1 MGINS
6 EKDSFVYLK
15 PEEDSNRYA
24 NIEIIENPFSEQD
37 EFSDLGWKN
46 YSSDSYQREALVSF
60 GSERIEYGEYGDSFQ
75 NFDSEKFSKIF
86 LEPNQEQSID
96 NHSCLYFAK
105 QNPNINSKIVIPE
118 NTFSEN
124 SNIPNTMENSVLSGK
139 VSKEYTLRKP
149 CSLEDIRN
157 ILKKNKI
164 SQNIIEKVKDSSTDL
179 DKQNVGYFVVKVK
192 GTRQINTKKIPAI
205 KELKLIGRK
214 RKGDN
219 KEGKHNKNDSDNI
232 IKKCK
237 AVLFKYIIIYV
248 LDIVNKLR
256 TNKEENFELLKLSY
270 KKYIDKIKKKNEL
283 DLFKMKI
290 KNLVSLETSSKYS
303 INKDKDFNKKSINK
317 ILEEEKD
324 NKVLINLLNMSFG
337 DWIDIFTLKN
347 NIENSFKFN
356 GLEEALKDI
365 SDKNEEEYFSRFI
378 FYLFNYQNYFYNK
391 KGRRPK
397 TKKNN
402 KKTKLNIVRV

>member
-60 GSERIEYGEYGDSFQ
+60 GCKRIEYGEYGDSFQ

-86 LEPNQEQSID
+86 LEQNQEQSID

-192 GTRQINTKKIPAI
+192 GTRQINKKKIPAI
-205 KELKLIGRK
+205 KESKLIGRK

-270 KKYIDKIKKKNEL
+270 KKYIDKLKKKNEL

-337 DWIDIFTLKN
+337 DWIDIFTLKD

-397 TKKNN
+397 TN
-402 KKTKLNIVRV
+402 KYN

>member
-6 EKDSFVYLK
+6 EKVSFVYLK

-60 GSERIEYGEYGDSFQ
+60 GCKRIEYGEYGDSFQ

-179 DKQNVGYFVVKVK
+179 DIQNVGYFVVKVK
-192 GTRQINTKKIPAI
+192 GTRQINKKKIPAI

-270 KKYIDKIKKKNEL
+270 KKYIDKLKKKNEL

-337 DWIDIFTLKN
+337 DWIDIFTLKD

-397 TKKNN
+397 TN
-402 KKTKLNIVRV
+402 KYN

>member
-6 EKDSFVYLK
+6 EKVSFVYLK

-60 GSERIEYGEYGDSFQ
+60 GCKRIEYGEYGDSFQ

-86 LEPNQEQSID
+86 LEKNQEQSID

-192 GTRQINTKKIPAI
+192 GTRQINKKKIPAI
-205 KELKLIGRK
+205 KGSKLIGRK

-270 KKYIDKIKKKNEL
+270 KKYIDKLKKKNEL

-337 DWIDIFTLKN
+337 DWIDIFTLKD

-397 TKKNN
+397 TNKNN
-402 KKTKLNIVRV
+402 

>member
-164 SQNIIEKVKDSSTDL
+164 SQNIIEKVKDSATDL

-192 GTRQINTKKIPAI
+192 GTRQINKKKIPAI

-256 TNKEENFELLKLSY
+256 TNKAENFELLKLSY

-337 DWIDIFTLKN
+337 DWIDIFTLKD

>member
-75 NFDSEKFSKIF
+75 NFDSEKFSIIF
-86 LEPNQEQSID
+86 LEQNQEQSID

-118 NTFSEN
+118 NNFSEN
-124 SNIPNTMENSVLSGK
+124 SNIPNTMENSVLSGE

-164 SQNIIEKVKDSSTDL
+164 SQNIIEKVKDSATDL

-192 GTRQINTKKIPAI
+192 GTRQINKKKIPAI
-205 KELKLIGRK
+205 KESKLIGRK

-219 KEGKHNKNDSDNI
+219 KERKHNKNDSDNI

-270 KKYIDKIKKKNEL
+270 KKYIDKLKKKNEL

-337 DWIDIFTLKN
+337 DWIDIFTLKD

-397 TKKNN
+397 TN
-402 KKTKLNIVRV
+402 KYN

>member
-1 MGINS
+1 MGNDS
-6 EKDSFVYLK
+6 ERDSFVYIEQ
-15 PEEDSNRYA
+15 EEDSNRYA
-24 NIEIIENPFSEQD
+24 NIEITEKTFMEPD
-37 EFSDLGWKN
+37 EFLDLKWKN
-46 YSSDSYQREALVSF
+46 YLSDSYQRAALVSF
-60 GSERIEYGEYGDSFQ
+60 GNERIEQREYGDSFQ
-75 NFDSEKFSKIF
+75 NIDSEKFSKIF
-86 LEPNQEQSID
+86 PNQNQEQSID
-96 NHSCLYFAK
+96 NSSCLYFEK

-149 CSLEDIRN
+149 FSLEDIRN

-164 SQNIIEKVKDSSTDL
+164 SQTIIVKVKDSATDL

-192 GTRQINTKKIPAI
+192 GTRQINKKKIPAI

-219 KEGKHNKNDSDNI
+219 KEGNHNKNDSDNI

-270 KKYIDKIKKKNEL
+270 KKYIDKLKKKNEL

-337 DWIDIFTLKN
+337 DWIDIFTLKD

-397 TKKNN
+397 TN
-402 KKTKLNIVRV
+402 KYN

>member
-1 MGINS
+1 M
-6 EKDSFVYLK
+6 
-15 PEEDSNRYA
+15 
-24 NIEIIENPFSEQD
+24 
-37 EFSDLGWKN
+37 
-46 YSSDSYQREALVSF
+46 
-60 GSERIEYGEYGDSFQ
+60 
-75 NFDSEKFSKIF
+75 
-86 LEPNQEQSID
+86 
-96 NHSCLYFAK
+96 HSQK
-105 QNPNINSKIVIPE
+105 
-118 NTFSEN
+118 
-124 SNIPNTMENSVLSGK
+124 TMQFRG
-139 VSKEYTLRKP
+139 
-149 CSLEDIRN
+149 
-157 ILKKNKI
+157 KKNKI

-192 GTRQINTKKIPAI
+192 GTRQINKKKIPAI

-219 KEGKHNKNDSDNI
+219 KEGNHNKNDSDNI

-270 KKYIDKIKKKNEL
+270 KKYIDKLKKKNEL

-324 NKVLINLLNMSFG
+324 NKVLINL
-337 DWIDIFTLKN
+337 
-347 NIENSFKFN
+347 
-356 GLEEALKDI
+356 
-365 SDKNEEEYFSRFI
+365 
-378 FYLFNYQNYFYNK
+378 
-391 KGRRPK
+391 
-397 TKKNN
+397 
-402 KKTKLNIVRV
+402 

>member
-1 MGINS
+1 MGNDS
-6 EKDSFVYLK
+6 ERDSFVYIEQ
-15 PEEDSNRYA
+15 EEDSNRYA
-24 NIEIIENPFSEQD
+24 NIEITEKTFMEPD
-37 EFSDLGWKN
+37 EFSDLKWKN
-46 YSSDSYQREALVSF
+46 YLSDSYQRAALVSF
-60 GSERIEYGEYGDSFQ
+60 GNERIEQREYGDSFQ
-75 NFDSEKFSKIF
+75 NIDSEKFSKIF
-86 LEPNQEQSID
+86 PNQNQDQSID
-96 NHSCLYFAK
+96 NSSCLYFEK

-164 SQNIIEKVKDSSTDL
+164 SQIIIEKVKDSATDL

-270 KKYIDKIKKKNEL
+270 KKYIDKLKKKNEL

-397 TKKNN
+397 TN
-402 KKTKLNIVRV
+402 KYN

>member
-24 NIEIIENPFSEQD
+24 NIGIIENPFSEQD

-60 GSERIEYGEYGDSFQ
+60 GCKRIEYGEYGDSFQ

-86 LEPNQEQSID
+86 LEKNQEQSID

-164 SQNIIEKVKDSSTDL
+164 SQIIIEKVKDSATDL

-192 GTRQINTKKIPAI
+192 GTRQINKKKIPAI

-270 KKYIDKIKKKNEL
+270 KKYIDKLKKKNEL

-337 DWIDIFTLKN
+337 DWIDIFTLKD

-397 TKKNN
+397 TN
-402 KKTKLNIVRV
+402 KYN

>member
-1 MGINS
+1 MLNILKWKIINYYFF
-6 EKDSFVYLK
+6 KKIYIFNLKNNQTNQFYLK
-15 PEEDSNRYA
+15 IQKNLNKQPTSN
-24 NIEIIENPFSEQD
+24 
-37 EFSDLGWKN
+37 
-46 YSSDSYQREALVSF
+46 
-60 GSERIEYGEYGDSFQ
+60 
-75 NFDSEKFSKIF
+75 
-86 LEPNQEQSID
+86 
-96 NHSCLYFAK
+96 C
-105 QNPNINSKIVIPE
+105 
-118 NTFSEN
+118 
-124 SNIPNTMENSVLSGK
+124 K

-192 GTRQINTKKIPAI
+192 GTRQINKKKIPAI

-219 KEGKHNKNDSDNI
+219 KEGNHNKNKNDSDNI

-270 KKYIDKIKKKNEL
+270 KKYIDKLKKKNEL

-290 KNLVSLETSSKYS
+290 KNLVSLQTSSKYS

-337 DWIDIFTLKN
+337 DWIDIFTLKD

-397 TKKNN
+397 TN
-402 KKTKLNIVRV
+402 KYN

>member
-1 MGINS
+1 M
-6 EKDSFVYLK
+6 
-15 PEEDSNRYA
+15 SN
-24 NIEIIENPFSEQD
+24 
-37 EFSDLGWKN
+37 
-46 YSSDSYQREALVSF
+46 
-60 GSERIEYGEYGDSFQ
+60 
-75 NFDSEKFSKIF
+75 
-86 LEPNQEQSID
+86 
-96 NHSCLYFAK
+96 C
-105 QNPNINSKIVIPE
+105 
-118 NTFSEN
+118 
-124 SNIPNTMENSVLSGK
+124 K

-164 SQNIIEKVKDSSTDL
+164 SQIIIEKVKDSATDL

-192 GTRQINTKKIPAI
+192 GTRQINKKKIPAI

-270 KKYIDKIKKKNEL
+270 KKYIDKLKKKNEL

-324 NKVLINLLNMSFG
+324 NKVLIILLNMSFG
-337 DWIDIFTLKN
+337 DWIDIFTLKD

-397 TKKNN
+397 TNSN
-402 KKTKLNIVRV
+402 KKT

>member
-1 MGINS
+1 MGNDS
-6 EKDSFVYLK
+6 ERDSFVYIEQ
-15 PEEDSNRYA
+15 EEDSNRYA
-24 NIEIIENPFSEQD
+24 NIEITEKTFMEPD
-37 EFSDLGWKN
+37 EFSDLEWKN
-46 YSSDSYQREALVSF
+46 YSSDSYQRAALVSF
-60 GSERIEYGEYGDSFQ
+60 GNERIEQREYGDSFQ
-75 NFDSEKFSKIF
+75 NIDSEKFSKIF
-86 LEPNQEQSID
+86 LNQNQEQSID

-164 SQNIIEKVKDSSTDL
+164 SQTIIVKVKDSATDL

-192 GTRQINTKKIPAI
+192 GTRQINKKKIPAI
-205 KELKLIGRK
+205 KESKLIGRK

-248 LDIVNKLR
+248 LEKVNGLR
-256 TNKEENFELLKLSY
+256 INKAENFELLKLSY

-337 DWIDIFTLKN
+337 DWIDIFTLKD

>member
-6 EKDSFVYLK
+6 EKNSFVYLG

-24 NIEIIENPFSEQD
+24 NIGIIENPFCELD

-60 GSERIEYGEYGDSFQ
+60 GNERIEYEEYEDSFQ
-75 NFDSEKFSKIF
+75 NFDLEKFSKIF

-96 NHSCLYFAK
+96 NDGCLYFTK
-105 QNPNINSKIVIPE
+105 QNPNINFKKVIPE
-118 NTFSEN
+118 NTFLEN

-149 CSLEDIRN
+149 FSLEDIRN

-164 SQNIIEKVKDSSTDL
+164 SQIIIEKVKDSATDL

-192 GTRQINTKKIPAI
+192 GTRQINKKKIYAI

-256 TNKEENFELLKLSY
+256 TNKAENFELLKLSY
-270 KKYIDKIKKKNEL
+270 KKYIDKLKKKNEL

-337 DWIDIFTLKN
+337 DWIDIFTLKD

-397 TKKNN
+397 TNN
-402 KKTKLNIVRV
+402 I

>member
-164 SQNIIEKVKDSSTDL
+164 SQIIIEKVKDSATDL

-192 GTRQINTKKIPAI
+192 GTRQINK
-205 KELKLIGRK
+205 
-214 RKGDN
+214 
-219 KEGKHNKNDSDNI
+219 
-232 IKKCK
+232 
-237 AVLFKYIIIYV
+237 
-248 LDIVNKLR
+248 
-256 TNKEENFELLKLSY
+256 
-270 KKYIDKIKKKNEL
+270 
-283 DLFKMKI
+283 
-290 KNLVSLETSSKYS
+290 
-303 INKDKDFNKKSINK
+303 
-317 ILEEEKD
+317 
-324 NKVLINLLNMSFG
+324 
-337 DWIDIFTLKN
+337 
-347 NIENSFKFN
+347 
-356 GLEEALKDI
+356 
-365 SDKNEEEYFSRFI
+365 
-378 FYLFNYQNYFYNK
+378 
-391 KGRRPK
+391 
-397 TKKNN
+397 
-402 KKTKLNIVRV
+402 

>member
-60 GSERIEYGEYGDSFQ
+60 GCKRIEYGEYGDSFQ

-86 LEPNQEQSID
+86 LEKNQEQSID

-192 GTRQINTKKIPAI
+192 GTRQINKKKIPAI
-205 KELKLIGRK
+205 KESKLIGRK

-219 KEGKHNKNDSDNI
+219 KEGNHNKNDSDNI

-270 KKYIDKIKKKNEL
+270 KKYIDKLKKKNEL

-337 DWIDIFTLKN
+337 DWIDIFTLKD

-397 TKKNN
+397 TN
-402 KKTKLNIVRV
+402 KYN

>member
-1 MGINS
+1 MGNDS
-6 EKDSFVYLK
+6 ERDSFVYIEQ
-15 PEEDSNRYA
+15 EEDSNRYA
-24 NIEIIENPFSEQD
+24 NIEITEKTFMEPD
-37 EFSDLGWKN
+37 EFSDLEWKN
-46 YSSDSYQREALVSF
+46 YSSDSYQRAALVSF
-60 GSERIEYGEYGDSFQ
+60 GNERIEQREYGDSFQ
-75 NFDSEKFSKIF
+75 NIDSEKFSKIF
-86 LEPNQEQSID
+86 LNQNQEQSID

-149 CSLEDIRN
+149 RSLEDIRN
-157 ILKKNKI
+157 ILKKNKN
-164 SQNIIEKVKDSSTDL
+164 SQNIIEKVKDSATDL

-192 GTRQINTKKIPAI
+192 GTRQINKNKTPATK
-205 KELKLIGRK
+205 ESKLIGRK

-248 LDIVNKLR
+248 LEKVNGLR
-256 TNKEENFELLKLSY
+256 INKAENFELLKLSY

-337 DWIDIFTLKN
+337 DWIDIFTLKD

>member
-24 NIEIIENPFSEQD
+24 NIGIIENPFCELD

-60 GSERIEYGEYGDSFQ
+60 GCKRIEYGEYGDSFQ

-96 NHSCLYFAK
+96 NDGCLYFTK

-157 ILKKNKI
+157 NLKKNKI

-192 GTRQINTKKIPAI
+192 GTRQINKKKIPAI

-337 DWIDIFTLKN
+337 DWIDIFTLKD